1 MIIANLDLKKYST
14 YFSERV
20 YSILNYENPF
30 SRSNNLGHITASG
43 LVIHNKKVL
52 LIFHPFI
59 KRWFQPGGHIDDG
72 ESPVDAA
79 IREVYEET
87 GLICVLDSEDPEPID
102 IDVHEIPENPKKGE
116 DSHLHIDLL
125 YCLRVSRKE
134 QSAEDIACAWIPFDQ
149 IESHRIKRALA
160 KLNYSPSTSN
170 NSVSS

>member
-1 MIIANLDLKKYST
+1 MVITNLDVKKYST

-20 YSILNYENPF
+20 NSILNYENPCD
-30 SRSNNLGHITASG
+30 RLNTLGHITASG
-43 LVIHNKKVL
+43 LVVDNKKVL

-72 ESPVDAA
+72 ESPADAA

-87 GLICVLDSEDPEPID
+87 GLVCVLDSEDPEPID

-116 DSHLHIDLL
+116 DAHLHIDLL
-125 YCLRVSRKE
+125 YYLRVSRQEK
-134 QSAEDIACAWIPFDQ
+134 SAEDIACAWIPFEQ
-149 IESHRIKRALA
+149 IESNRIERALA
-160 KLNYSPSTSN
+160 KLNYAPSTSN